1 MNNQPSLVFYGLA
14 GLVFLLGIGD
24 FYMYMTQTYGN
35 IQEGMTD
42 LFALTGLA
50 IWWIVAAG
58 IAYVGYMK
66 AHQPAPVA
74 AAPDVEI
81 TFEENQET
89 GQPTN
94 QV

>member
-24 FYMYMTQTYGN
+24 FYFYLTQTYGS
-35 IQEGMTD
+35 IQGGMTD
-42 LFALTGLA
+42 MFALTGLA
-50 IWWIVAAG
+50 IWWIVAAA
-58 IAYVGYMK
+58 IAYVGYNK
-66 AHQPAPVA
+66 AHQPAPVP

-81 TFEENQET
+81 TFEESQET

-94 QV
+94 QP